1 MAEAF
6 LGLKATILLH
16 NGAKIEGT
24 IYDVDPNTK
33 QITLK
38 DATLHFFG
46 QLPYHTP
53 IHGVYGRDIKDLF
66 AESYSQHE
74 PELITPSLSTS
85 KSKKRKQR
93 QNRKNMN
100 NNKNAQG
107 WADTDVNSFREEEFD
122 FQKHLDKFNK
132 AEIFAEIRD
141 SDKTSK
147 EDLLVTHNRLPQRN
161 LLPTENVLDVPIKP
175 PSPPSSIRAP
185 AISTA
190 LKTATSGTPCPLL
203 SVTELIRIQRKCT
216 TVLPHFEDLAIENSA
231 RGAAVLAMRLLRHSH
246 LSSSIV
252 ILAGNTRIGAIGLAA
267 ARLLINRG
275 YPATICIVY
284 HDRQALCPDVAREEE
299 LLHNFGI
306 PVVYD
311 PSRIQGAYDLVMDA
325 ILGSENKLMDNL
337 AEFHAWTKAISW
349 ANQQPKP
356 IMSID
361 FPSGVDADTG
371 HPQHAQYFIHPQWTV
386 CLGAPKLGCKS
397 TRITGAL
404 YLVDIGIPRKM
415 WEQAGIDMSNI
426 FWEAE
431 TLVNLTYDAI

>member
-1 MAEAF
+1 
-6 LGLKATILLH
+6 
-16 NGAKIEGT
+16 
-24 IYDVDPNTK
+24 
-33 QITLK
+33 
-38 DATLHFFG
+38 
-46 QLPYHTP
+46 
-53 IHGVYGRDIKDLF
+53 
-66 AESYSQHE
+66 
-74 PELITPSLSTS
+74 
-85 KSKKRKQR
+85 
-93 QNRKNMN
+93 MN

-122 FQKHLDKFNK
+122 FQKHLNKFNK
-132 AEIFAEIRD
+132 AEIFAEIRVSVSLSLVSLYINIQKD

-161 LLPTENVLDVPIKP
+161 LLPTENVLDAPVKLPSS
-175 PSPPSSIRAP
+175 SPPSSIRAP
-185 AISTA
+185 AVSTA

-216 TVLPHFEDLAIENSA
+216 TVSPRFEDLAIENSA

-252 ILAGNTRIGAIGLAA
+252 ILAGNTRIGAIGLAT
-267 ARLLINRG
+267 ARLLIDRG
-275 YPATICIVY
+275 YPATICIVC

-371 HPQHAQYFIHPQWTV
+371 IKKKKILIRLNLFSLPFRSPTTCSILYSSSMDCLSWCSQVGVQINKDHRRHLFSGHWHTTKNMGAGWHRHVQYL
-386 CLGAPKLGCKS
+386 LGG
-397 TRITGAL
+397 RN
-404 YLVDIGIPRKM
+404 IG
-415 WEQAGIDMSNI
+415 
-426 FWEAE
+426 
-431 TLVNLTYDAI
+431 